1 MIARLRQ
8 YYRDNPLAFRLMG
21 AILLVSSLITLI
33 AILLLLAREFE
44 QGMADIERD
53 LTKVETMT
61 LPVITRSLWNF
72 DEEQLQVQLEAL
84 LQLPEVTAA
93 EVLWEDWQEQ
103 VRRIRAGTEEDVRKA
118 GMTREFPL
126 IHERQDGTS
135 EELGTLL
142 IHITREPVYQR
153 VMQHAVFIAVFQTF
167 KTLLIALVIIALI
180 RFMLTRHLRTVAGYA
195 RRLRLRDLHTPLQL
209 ERRARE
215 SDELQDIADAINHMR
230 ESLQHDIEQRE
241 KTEEELLQERE
252 ARLNEEEDRI
262 RAESA
267 NEAKSRFLATMSHE
281 IRTPMNGILG
291 VLDLLAGTRLDE
303 RQRHYTR
310 LMQQSSENLQV
321 ILDDILDFSRIEA
334 GHLKLEHEP
343 LDLQTLTEEATT
355 AFAAVAQQQGL
366 ELILDLQL
374 SRYRHVRGDAL
385 RIRQVLLNLLNNA
398 IKFTTEGSVTVRV
411 REVQSPEGDGR
422 VSFEVEDTGVGI
434 SEQEASRI
442 FDAFAQAG
450 EDNARQSG
458 GTGLGLAVC
467 KRLTELMGGTIRLRS
482 QPGRG
487 SCFGFTLPF
496 EQIDARAPAPEE
508 PLRGHHVL
516 LLTPGRELRA
526 AITGMIEHLGGSVAS
541 GAALSDLV
549 KPEQYQHI
557 LIDHVLLEDLDRT
570 DRQQLQPA
578 HERIRILAPID
589 CKVEEFAILHKPV
602 TATALETSL
611 APHAAAAPSE
621 APGGRDQQQALGN
634 LNVLVVEDN
643 EVSRDVIR
651 ALLKSLGV
659 EPVLCRN
666 GEEAVAAFRASGGA
680 FDLILMDCQMPVM
693 DGYTATREIRRI
705 EREAALASVPIV
717 ALTAHVLP
725 EQREQMRASGM
736 ERFLS
741 KPVRKDALRKL
752 FEELGF
758 GDEAC

>member
-1 MIARLRQ
+1 MIARLVQ

-53 LTKVETMT
+53 LEKVETTT

-72 DEEQLQVQLEAL
+72 DEEQMEVQLEAL

-93 EVLWEDWQEQ
+93 EVRWEDWQERVRQ
-103 VRRIRAGTEEDVRKA
+103 VRAGTEEDVQKA

-126 IHERQDGTS
+126 IHERQDGTT
-135 EELGTLL
+135 EELGTLA

-180 RFMLTRHLRTVAGYA
+180 RFMLTRHLRTVANYA
-195 RRLRLRDLHTPLQL
+195 RRLGLADLDTPLQL
-209 ERRARE
+209 ERGNRE
-215 SDELQDIADAINHMR
+215 ADELQDIADAINHMR
-230 ESLQHDIEQRE
+230 ESLQQDIRERE
-241 KTEEELLQERE
+241 KTEKELLHERE
-252 ARLNEEEDRI
+252 ARLSEEEDRI

-291 VLDLLAGTRLDE
+291 VLDLLAGTQLDE

-334 GHLKLEHEP
+334 GRLKLEHEP

-355 AFAAVAQQQGL
+355 AFSAVAHQQGL
-366 ELILDLQL
+366 ELILDIQL
-374 SRYRHVRGDAL
+374 AHYRQVRGDAL
-385 RIRQVLLNLLNNA
+385 RIRQILLNLLNNA
-398 IKFTTEGSVTVRV
+398 IKFTSEGSVTVRV
-411 REVQSPEGDGR
+411 REFQSPEGDGR

-450 EDNARQSG
+450 EDSARQSG

-496 EQIDARAPAPEE
+496 ELSAEKSSRPEA
-508 PLRGHHVL
+508 PLRGCQVM
-516 LLTPGRELRA
+516 LLTPDRDIREA
-526 AITGMIEHLGGSVAS
+526 VAGMIEHLGGTATVGNGLGELQSPEHYQRI
-541 GAALSDLV
+541 LV
-549 KPEQYQHI
+549 DY
-557 LIDHVLLEDLDRT
+557 VLLEDMDLT
-570 DRQQLQPA
+570 DRQRLEA
-578 HERIRILAPID
+578 IRKQILVLAPID
-589 CKVEEFAILHKPV
+589 SEVEDYATLHKPV
-602 TATALETSL
+602 TATALEQSL
-611 APHAAAAPSE
+611 APGDGTISE
-621 APGGRDQQQALGN
+621 DSVDISGQRPVDG

-643 EVSRDVIR
+643 EVSRDVVR
-651 ALLKSLGV
+651 ALLASLGV

-666 GEEAVAAFRASGGA
+666 GEEAVAAFRAAGGA

-705 EREAALASVPIV
+705 EQEAGLARVPVV

-725 EQREQMRASGM
+725 EQREQMRAAGM
-736 ERFLS
+736 EKFLS
-741 KPVRKDALRKL
+741 KPVRKEAIRKL
-752 FEELGF
+752 FQELGF
-758 GDEAC
+758 SSGRS